1 MTADDRGDRPVLEL
15 IRRRRSIPKFTG
27 TPVPR
32 AVVEHMLEAATWA
45 PNHHLTEPWQFFV
58 LEGEAKIQFAELRRE
73 FRLSLFP
80 DRASPAAQAAA
91 EKIFAD
97 TAATPVIIVVTTRV
111 SADPAL
117 TEDDFAATMCAVQNM
132 LLAALDEGV
141 GTYLRTGGFIHDG
154 RLRAFLNLPD
164 DRRVA
169 AIIYAGYPA
178 LIPERRR
185 ASWTEKAVWLSERR
199 ASLPA
204 AVPGA
209 MGPSAA
215 GTHPA
220 GVMTAET
227 APTAPREGFAIDPV
241 CKMEVEMATAPATS
255 VHNGTTYYFCAP
267 GCKTAFDEQPDLYI
281 SPS

>member
-1 MTADDRGDRPVLEL
+1 MTADDRGDRSVLEL

-45 PNHHLTEPWQFFV
+45 PNHHLTEPWRFYV
-58 LEGEAKIQFAELRRE
+58 LEGDAKDQFAELRRE
-73 FRLSLFP
+73 FRLGLFP
-80 DRASPAAQAAA
+80 DPTSPAAQAAA
-91 EKIFAD
+91 AKIFTD

-117 TEDDFAATMCAVQNM
+117 TEDDFAATMCAAQNM

-141 GTYLRTGGFIHDG
+141 GTYLRTGGLIHDA
-154 RLRAFLNLPD
+154 RLRAFLNLPE

-178 LIPERRR
+178 VVPERRR
-185 ASWTEKAVWLSERR
+185 APWTEKAVWLSERR
-199 ASLPA
+199 AIPA
-204 AVPGA
+204 AAGMGAASSIAADTGPGREGAAKGSPGA
-209 MGPSAA
+209 
-215 GTHPA
+215 
-220 GVMTAET
+220 
-227 APTAPREGFAIDPV
+227 PRNGFAIDPV
-241 CKMEVEMATAPATS
+241 CKMEVEMAAAPATS
-255 VHNGTTYYFCAP
+255 VYKGTTYYFCAP

-281 SPS
+281 SPA